1 MVECRGS
8 PSAMKLVEMDRHRI
22 VGRWRARLVA
32 DLLDVLRPFDRKG
45 LFAPYAFEQR
55 AIRPLRGAVD
65 RTGAVGQAHF
75 DWIGW
80 RALRLFGGRVAQS
93 AAGGAHVPEIA
104 ADEVAL
110 AGIVMQDGCKRRL
123 GGRLRLAVAKTGAH
137 PPRIGSGCP
146 VEFRYRAGESRLGP
160 VGESA
165 SLIWVHR

>member
-65 RTGAVGQAHF
+65 PTGAVGQAHF
-75 DWIGW
+75 DWI
-80 RALRLFGGRVAQS
+80 RLPA
-93 AAGGAHVPEIA
+93 
-104 ADEVAL
+104 
-110 AGIVMQDGCKRRL
+110 
-123 GGRLRLAVAKTGAH
+123 
-137 PPRIGSGCP
+137 PPP
-146 VEFRYRAGESRLGP
+146 FPGP
-160 VGESA
+160 VAPSA
-165 SLIWVHR
+165 PPAPHSPNIPP